1 MILRRKNSGEE
12 IKRKGEE
19 KGKMGKKK
27 VLVVDDEQDIAK
39 ALKARLKAN
48 GFNVVLAYDSVQAF
62 TIANQEKPDL
72 IILDIMIPGGGGFVV
87 AERLK
92 QSHATY
98 RIPIIFLTGI
108 PGGEERASKIGASGY
123 VMKPYHPDELLET
136 IRRALEISRK
146 QEGGWRGEMPA

>member
-1 MILRRKNSGEE
+1 MILWRKNSEE
-12 IKRKGEE
+12 DIKSKVRE
-19 KGKMGKKK
+19 KGRMGKRK
-27 VLVVDDEQDIAK
+27 VLVVDDEQDVAK
-39 ALKARLKAN
+39 ALMARLKAN
-48 GFNVVLAYDSVQAF
+48 GFNVVLAHDSVQAF

-92 QSHATY
+92 ESHATY

-123 VMKPYHPDELLET
+123 VMKPYHPEELLET
-136 IRRALEISRK
+136 IRRALETGRK
-146 QEGGWRGEMPA
+146 QEGGWRGEMPS